1 MFSNPYF
8 SKYKKKS
15 IFIWLVFAFQ
25 SGIINVGGFLACHRF
40 VTHVTGFATFFGA
53 SSAKGKWLEALSML
67 IVPVFFLIGAM
78 ISGFLIDHQ
87 IDKNKKPF
95 WNLTLFLLFILNTL
109 VLLGGTTGFFQ
120 DFGKIESGFIEF
132 ILIALLCLMSGLQN
146 ASISTASRA
155 HTENAVIRTSHL
167 TGVTT
172 DLGIGLVRMFFYSKK
187 SDRRIQESEANS
199 LRTKVILSFVLG
211 SLVGAVTFMKLQY
224 GGFAL
229 SWAISLFT
237 FLLSL
242 KFTTKARQK

>member
-53 SSAKGKWLEALSML
+53 SSAEGKWLEALSML